1 MTGVI
6 WCDFPIRGRGVSA
19 ESESALA
26 ENNSKSSVS
35 VSKVADFRHVDM
47 DGQTKGE
54 LPV

>member
-1 MTGVI
+1 M
-6 WCDFPIRGRGVSA
+6 SA

-26 ENNSKSSVS
+26 ENDSKSSVS

-47 DGQTKGE
+47 EGQMKGK